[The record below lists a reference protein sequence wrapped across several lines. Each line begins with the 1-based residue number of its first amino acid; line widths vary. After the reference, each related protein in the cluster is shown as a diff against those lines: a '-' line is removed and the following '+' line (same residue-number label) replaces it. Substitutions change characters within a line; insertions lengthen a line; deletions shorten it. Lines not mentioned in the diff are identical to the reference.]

1 MLVFCF
7 SPAVPL
13 MLALSFLNQRVR
25 RCRGLEQPKANEVL
39 PTVPEEE
46 EVSEKAT
53 EAFRCFTRRVDLQAK
68 RQRRKRDKKD

>member
-46 EVSEKAT
+46 VSEKGT
-53 EAFRCFTRRVDLQAK
+53 EAFRCFTRRVDLQAEIK
-68 RQRRKRDKKD
+68 EKTR